1 MGQHLR
7 PRSYDRSL
15 NEAGQQDSGPRPA
28 ALQGLLGP
36 PHLGNRPEGTWGAQ
50 GRGLRGCGRG
60 WGVPRGEWSG
70 WEGRAPAGGIRRGRL
85 PAHNVGPAQPPRASV
100 TQPCLPPT
108 TWPALSWLPLWP
120 EGRSGVG
127 RGARRLE
134 VGAGLERQ
142 PLGLTLESRLRDVP
156 PPAHHQGLSAA
167 GGCSGSNGPPPCP
180 GSPRPFSSA
189 RRGPGGGFAG
199 LQEGLRVC
207 GGPSPLPTEAL
218 MEGLQVCGG
227 PSPLPA
233 EALVEGLWVCRRVCG
248 SAGAPLLCL
257 PRPWWRVCGSAALPE
272 QCSHLLV
279 GV

>member
-1 MGQHLR
+1 MGGTSPCR
-7 PRSYDRSL
+7 GYTK
-15 NEAGQQDSGPRPA
+15 GQ
-28 ALQGLLGP
+28 
-36 PHLGNRPEGTWGAQ
+36 
-50 GRGLRGCGRG
+50 
-60 WGVPRGEWSG
+60 V
-70 WEGRAPAGGIRRGRL
+70 

-167 GGCSGSNGPPPCP
+167 GGCSGSSGPPPCP

-189 RRGPGGGFAG
+189 RQGPGGGSAGLRGPLSSARHRTGRGSAGLRGPLSSACRGPGGGSAG
-199 LQEGLRVC
+199 LWRCL
-207 GGPSPLPTEAL
+207 
-218 MEGLQVCGG
+218 
-227 PSPLPA
+227 
-233 EALVEGLWVCRRVCG
+233 G
-248 SAGAPLLCL
+248 SALI
-257 PRPWWRVCGSAALPE
+257 S
-272 QCSHLLV
+272 
-279 GV
+279 